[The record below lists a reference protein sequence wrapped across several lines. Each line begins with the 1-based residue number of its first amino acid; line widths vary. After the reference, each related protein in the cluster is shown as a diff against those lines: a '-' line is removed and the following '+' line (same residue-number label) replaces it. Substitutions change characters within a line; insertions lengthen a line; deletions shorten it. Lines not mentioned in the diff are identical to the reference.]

1 MGWDY
6 LFADPE
12 PGSLE
17 GSLMLQPPAASLVSD
32 FNMPGA
38 IPSIGPEDFTPAGDV
53 LAAAGALQN
62 RDMGALGLALASLFL
77 PGTIRPVSTPKAY
90 LPDLVQA
97 AQRRVVEPVVPA
109 ADQAVYTTISPEA
122 KRMFLNGVMAEPVGF
137 EPTTTALTGLRS
149 TR

>member
-12 PGSLE
+12 PGSLA
-17 GSLMLQPPAASLVSD
+17 GSLMLERPVDPYSFEGD
-32 FNMPGA
+32 FGGA

-53 LAAAGALQN
+53 LAAAAGLQN

-77 PGTIRPVSTPKAY
+77 PGTIRPVTTPKAY
-90 LPDLVQA
+90 VPDLVQA
-97 AQRRVVEPVVPA
+97 AQRRVVEPVVQA

-122 KRMFLNGVMAEPVGF
+122 RRLFLDQVLDRAVEPRVLL
-137 EPTTTALTGLRS
+137 PK
-149 TR
+149 